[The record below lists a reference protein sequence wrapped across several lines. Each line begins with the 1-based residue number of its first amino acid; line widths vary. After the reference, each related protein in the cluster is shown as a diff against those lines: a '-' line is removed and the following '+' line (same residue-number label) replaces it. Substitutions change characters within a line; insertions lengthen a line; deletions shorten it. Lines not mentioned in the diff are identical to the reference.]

1 MLGSDTDLW
10 PFLGLTRP
18 ICILLKLQE
27 CWVQK
32 PTHPTLQIIFGRR
45 YDYYHSLYLNMG
57 SLENK
62 VWGKNIQANVSL
74 GMQRQEI

>member
-1 MLGSDTDLW
+1 MLGSDIDLW

-32 PTHPTLQIIFGRR
+32 PFHSTSQIIFESRH
-45 YDYYHSLYLNMG
+45 DYYHFLYFNMG

-62 VWGKNIQANVSL
+62 VWSKNVQANVSL
-74 GMQRQEI
+74 GMQCQEL